1 MRDTLIKGL
10 NELNI
15 SYSDVQLDKIDTF
28 YRMIIDKNKVMN
40 LTRITD
46 MEEFYIKHILDSLLI
61 CKVMDISNRKIID
74 VGTGAGFPGIPAKI
88 FFKNIDITLM
98 DSLKKRLTFLDEVI
112 SKLGLSETHTLHG
125 RAEEIGKNNKYRESF
140 DIVVSRAVADMSV
153 LSELCLPLVSVNGF
167 FIAYKS
173 NDSSQEI
180 ESAERSVMLMGG
192 SKPEAVNSS
201 LPCSNI
207 TRKIVIVKKIT
218 NTPDHYPR
226 KAGGPSKK
234 PIL

>member
-28 YRMIIDKNKVMN
+28 YRMIIEKNKVMN

-46 MEEFYIKHILDSLLI
+46 
-61 CKVMDISNRKIID
+61 KVMDISNRKIID

-88 FFKNIDITLM
+88 FFQNIDITLM

-180 ESAERSVMLMGG
+180 ESAESSVMLMGG

-226 KAGGPSKK
+226 KAGVPSKK